1 MSTRDPFA
9 GLKSFQRDTAA
20 HVDRMLFAKGRTR
33 FLVADEVG
41 LGKTLVARGVVAK
54 ALQRLERDRVRRIDV
69 VYISSNAE
77 IGRQN
82 IRRLIPQGYEVFDR
96 LDRLTMLPLHIAD
109 LNRGDRPNFI
119 AFTPGTMPDGGWR
132 TGWAQER
139 ALIYVLLAHAWGLRS
154 GRGSIR
160 LFLRPARNEASFRS
174 RILEIRRAKPWLSD
188 VAPMFIELV
197 DADEGD
203 LRAQFDSL
211 SRALSRGRSLKS
223 NESEQ
228 QLRLVAR
235 LRLLLARA
243 CVAAL
248 EPDLVIL
255 DEFQR
260 FRHLFDE
267 ESEAATLFRAICA
280 YADEDAGERAR
291 VLLLSATP
299 YRMYTTIGEADD
311 HYADFVRTLAFL
323 MHDDPGA
330 LTRAAGLLE
339 DYRMQLLTGDD
350 SDEIIATRDRL
361 ADLLRTVMVRTER
374 LAVSVDRCEMLDPV
388 PRRAAT
394 LGSADVAGYTSFDGA
409 LRDVGATRDG
419 PVMQYWL
426 SAPYLPNLMDDY
438 KVKRR
443 LRDATSS
450 PRERTALA
458 RRWRTGRGI
467 LPFDDV
473 GAYRRIDPANAKLR
487 TLQDETIGRGLWRLL
502 WLPPTLRYYDG
513 GTHFERAAH
522 ATKRLVFSSWRVA
535 PRAVAVLAS
544 YESERLQVTSSDT
557 ERRERRLLDF
567 NVQRTTGR
575 RAGMPALML
584 MYPCATLAAIDPLE
598 LARTRERQRKPRASL
613 AEARSWAREHVSDLV
628 HSLPNP
634 DDGAV
639 DERWYWAAPL
649 LLDSE
654 RAIELLSTHELGAH
668 WAGSDEAGR
677 WLEHLQLARDLMTG
691 SIDPPLG
698 RRPPDLVD
706 VLADVALA
714 GPGVACLR
722 SLGRV
727 LAGSRSWRDVGVR
740 ADAASAAWGI
750 RVLLDHPESIA
761 LIRSAIRRG
770 VYWRRALA
778 YCVEGGLQS
787 VLDEL
792 AHLIFDL
799 RAVGRLD
806 DVQARS
812 AELARKIRQTAS
824 ARSVQLAPDEISV
837 SARSIAFRRY
847 TMRTRFAMRYG
858 EAEDETTGDRTSAE
872 AMRDAFNS
880 PFAPFVLATTSVG
893 QEGLDFHAYCHA
905 IVHWNLPSNP
915 VDLEQREGRV
925 HRYKGHA
932 VRKNVVA
939 AVGSR
944 ALLRNDT
951 DPWAALFAE
960 AERTDGAAENSE
972 IVPYW
977 VFPGEARIERHVPAL
992 PLSREEERLQRLQRS
1007 LALYRSVLGQPRQ
1020 EELLELLARRD
1031 LPTPLTYDD
1040 VRIDLSPPTRH
1051 RRKQT
1056 GSAR

>member
-1 MSTRDPFA
+1 MSARDPLA
-9 GLKSFQRDTAA
+9 GLKGFQRDTAA
-20 HVDRMLFAKGRTR
+20 HADRMLFEKGRTR

-54 ALQRLERDRVRRIDV
+54 ALQRLERAGVRRVDV

-82 IRRLIPQGYEVFDR
+82 IRRLIPQGHDVFDR
-96 LDRLTMLPLHIAD
+96 LDRLTMLPLHTAD

-132 TGWAQER
+132 TGWARER
-139 ALIYVLLAHAWGLRS
+139 ALIYVLLARAWGLRS
-154 GRGSIR
+154 GRGPVR
-160 LFLRPARNEASFRS
+160 LLMRPARNETGFRS
-174 RILEIRRAKPWLSD
+174 RIEEIRRAKPWLSD
-188 VAPMFIELV
+188 VAPTFINLV
-197 DADEGD
+197 DSDEGE
-203 LRAQFDSL
+203 LRGRFESL
-211 SRALSRGRSLKS
+211 ARALSRGRSLTPT
-223 NESEQ
+223 EAEQ

-248 EPDLVIL
+248 QPDIVIL

-267 ESEAATLFRAICA
+267 DSETATLFRAICE
-280 YADEDAGERAR
+280 YADEDVDERAR

-299 YRMYTTIGEADD
+299 YRMYTTVGESDD
-311 HYADFVRTLAFL
+311 HYGDFVRTLAFL
-323 MHDDPGA
+323 MHDDPAAVG
-330 LTRAAGLLE
+330 RASALLE
-339 DYRMQLLTGDD
+339 EYRVQLLNADD
-350 SDEIIATRDRL
+350 PDEIVATRDRL

-374 LAVSVDRCEMLDPV
+374 LAVSADRCEMLDPA
-388 PRRAAT
+388 PRRTAPLHT
-394 LGSADVAGYTSFDGA
+394 VDVSGYASFDGA
-409 LRDVGATRDG
+409 LRDIRASSDG
-419 PVMQYWL
+419 TAMQYWL
-426 SAPYLPNLMDDY
+426 SAPYLANLMDDY

-443 LRDATSS
+443 LREAAAS
-450 PRERTALA
+450 PAERTSLV
-458 RRWRTGRGI
+458 RRWKTGRGL

-473 GAYRRIDPANAKLR
+473 RGYRSVDPANPKLR
-487 TLQDETIGRGLWRLL
+487 ALQDETIGRGLWRLL
-502 WLPPTLRYYDG
+502 WLPPTLRYYEG
-513 GTHFERAAH
+513 GTHFERAAD

-535 PRAVAVLAS
+535 PRAVASLAS
-544 YESERLQVTSSDT
+544 YEAERLQVTSSDT
-557 ERRERRLLDF
+557 ERLDRRLLDF

-584 MYPCATLAAIDPLE
+584 MYPSVALAAIDPLE
-598 LARTRERQRKPRASL
+598 LCRSRERDGQSRASL
-613 AEARSWAREHVSDLV
+613 AEARVWARDRVSTLV
-628 HSLPNP
+628 AGL
-634 DDGAV
+634 DDPQEGAV

-649 LLDSE
+649 LLDSDM
-654 RAIELLSTHELGAH
+654 AWELLSSPDVGAK

-677 WLEHLQLARDLMTG
+677 WLEHLDLARDVLTG

-706 VLADVALA
+706 VLADIVLA

-722 SLGRV
+722 ALGRV
-727 LAGSRSWRDVGVR
+727 LGGSRSWREVGVR
-740 ADAASAAWGI
+740 VDAASAAWGI
-750 RVLLDHPESIA
+750 RVLLNHPESIS
-761 LIRSAIRRG
+761 LIRSSIRRG

-792 AHLIFDL
+792 MHLVHDL

-806 DVQARS
+806 DQSARS
-812 AELARKIRQTAS
+812 AELARTVRQMAS
-824 ARSVQLAPDEISV
+824 ARSVQLAPDEIVV
-837 SARSIAFRRY
+837 SARAIAFRRY

-858 EAEDETTGDRTSAE
+858 ESEDETTGERTSAE

-905 IVHWNLPSNP
+905 VVHWNLPSNP

-932 VRKNVVA
+932 VRKNIVA
-939 AVGSR
+939 AVGGK
-944 ALLRNDT
+944 AMLRHDA
-951 DPWAALFAE
+951 DPWVSLFAE
-960 AERTDGAAENSE
+960 AERANPSAQNSE

-977 VFPGEARIERHVPAL
+977 VFPGDARIERHVPAL

-1020 EELLELLARRD
+1020 EELVELLARRE
-1031 LPTPLTYDD
+1031 LPEPLTYDD
-1040 VRIDLSPPTRH
+1040 VRIDLSPPTR
-1051 RRKQT
+1051 RGRKRA
-1056 GSAR
+1056 ARTA